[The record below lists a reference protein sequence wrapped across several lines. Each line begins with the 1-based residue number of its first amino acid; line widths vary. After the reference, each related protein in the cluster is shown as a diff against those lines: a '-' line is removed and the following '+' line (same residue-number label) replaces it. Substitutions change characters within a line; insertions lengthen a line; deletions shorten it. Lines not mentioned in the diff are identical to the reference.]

1 MARQPTTPHLKDPG
15 CRVCINIF
23 AEPVDWRLLL
33 VAFPV
38 LAALSWVV
46 FIIGRDA
53 LNQFQRTMKE
63 FR

>member
-1 MARQPTTPHLKDPG
+1 MARQPTAPHLKGHG
-15 CRVCINIF
+15 CRVELIIS

-38 LAALSWVV
+38 LAALSWVI

-53 LNQFQRTMKE
+53 LSQLQRTMKE
-63 FR
+63 LR

>member
-1 MARQPTTPHLKDPG
+1 M
-15 CRVCINIF
+15 
-23 AEPVDWRLLL
+23 DWRLLL

-53 LNQFQRTMKE
+53 LNQFQRDLKQS
-63 FR
+63 R